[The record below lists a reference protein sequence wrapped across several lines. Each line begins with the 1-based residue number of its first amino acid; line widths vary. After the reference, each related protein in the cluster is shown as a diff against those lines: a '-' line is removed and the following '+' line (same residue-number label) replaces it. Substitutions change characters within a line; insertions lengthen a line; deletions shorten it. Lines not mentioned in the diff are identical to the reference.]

1 MLIIKRNYNSVIN
14 ILPDSQIWGAR
25 KTHRTHIYIYSPLL
39 NLNRFSLSLLASSR
53 GAKRGSLDRIPGQP
67 SIMPLLLRPSTG
79 RAWKPQA
86 CAPSRRKSLIS
97 CCRLCRIAQV
107 QFCRNS
113 TSPGHYKM
121 HSLQTE
127 KLFTTKCPRYK
138 MPSQETYMMFHSKHP
153 LQDVWVQNINCYKVI
168 HGHQSVSNEAYYYK
182 TPRYVWLIIKESKE
196 WPWKK
201 HWAL

>member
-39 NLNRFSLSLLASSR
+39 NLNRFSLSLLASSK

-67 SIMPLLLRPSTG
+67 SIMPLLPRPSTG

-127 KLFTTKCPRYK
+127 NYSLQNAHATKCLRKKPTWCSIQNTRYK
-138 MPSQETYMMFHSKHP
+138 MFGFKISTATKWFMAIKVFPMKPTTTR
-153 LQDVWVQNINCYKVI
+153 LQDTF
-168 HGHQSVSNEAYYYK
+168 G
-182 TPRYVWLIIKESKE
+182 L
-196 WPWKK
+196 
-201 HWAL
+201 L